1 MALIKCTECGKEI
14 SDKATACPHCGCPVV
29 SQTQCHDDTY
39 QPQQQQSKPLIPII
53 IALTAYIILTVVIC
67 NIHDD
72 SFADPLIQVHNDMFF
87 CYLCYFPILLFLTPS
102 FRDYWVC
109 ALINIAVG
117 VISYHMVE
125 SLMFGAAVIIFLTN
139 LAGIVITAIRRSDA
153 INKDTNNTYRKLPII
168 VKVISGIALLFFSF
182 MIYGWLT
189 VVLEE
194 IYTGLSE

>member
-72 SFADPLIQVHNDMFF
+72 ADPLIGVHNDMVF

-125 SLMFGAAVIIFLTN
+125 SLMLGAPVIIFLAN
-139 LAGIVITAIRRSDA
+139 FAGIVITAIRRSDA

-168 VKVISGIALLFFSF
+168 VKVISGIALLLFSF

-189 VVLEE
+189 VVLEV